1 MSTPPSPPPPSAPAD
16 TFAGLQGAER
26 RITFHDA
33 ASIGGAPVAYV
44 IVLATVIAVLSFIPF
59 SIVLSGGSSFP
70 MAQGVYSLNGW
81 LLGPWAGFVAS
92 SVGSLVGVFLAPH
105 TAGIP
110 WLAVTGAGLAAL
122 VAASLHPTGRN
133 RLWAAISVLILVGW
147 VSFYHHA
154 VNLNGVR
161 PAVFILCYLTHLSS
175 TLLFLAPTRRWI
187 GRALRSPDLKKVAI
201 GLFLGTWVSASLMM
215 FYMSWLS
222 YILLTW
228 PEEVFYIFFVMVP
241 IENAA
246 RSVIGAVIGTG
257 VIAGLRSMALV
268 KPPHANF

>member
-1 MSTPPSPPPPSAPAD
+1 MATPTTEHDP
-16 TFAGLQGAER
+16 FAELTGEER
-26 RITFHDA
+26 EITFHDS

-92 SVGSLVGVFLAPH
+92 GIGALVGVFLAPH

-110 WLAVTGAGLAAL
+110 WLAVSGAGLAAL
-122 VAASLHPTGRN
+122 YAAALHPTGR
-133 RLWAAISVLILVGW
+133 RPLWAGLSALTLIGW
-147 VSFYHHA
+147 VLFYRQA
-154 VNLNGVR
+154 VVLNGVSA
-161 PAVFILCYLTHLSS
+161 AVFFLSYLTHLSA
-175 TLLFLAPTRRWI
+175 TVLFIAPTHRWI
-187 GRALRSPDLKKVAI
+187 GRALCSPDLKRVAL
-201 GLFLGTWVSASLMM
+201 GLFFGTWISASLMM

-222 YILLTW
+222 YALLTW
-228 PEEVFYIFFVMVP
+228 PEEIFYIFFVMVP
-241 IENAA
+241 IENVA

-257 VIAGLRSMALV
+257 VIAGLRAMALV
-268 KPPHANF
+268 KPPEANF

>member
-1 MSTPPSPPPPSAPAD
+1 MEPSPPASDPY
-16 TFAGLQGAER
+16 AGLAGRER
-26 RITFHDA
+26 EIVFHDA

-81 LLGPWAGFVAS
+81 LLGPWAGFVS
-92 SVGSLVGVFLAPH
+92 SVVGSLVGVFLAPH

-110 WLAVTGAGLAAL
+110 WLAVSGAGLAAL

-133 RLWAAISVLILVGW
+133 RLWAAISLLVLFGW
-147 VSFYHHA
+147 FSFYHYA
-154 VNLNGVR
+154 VTLNGVK
-161 PAVFILCYLTHLSS
+161 PAVFFLCYLTHLSS
-175 TLLFLAPTRRWI
+175 TLLFLFPTRRWI
-187 GRALRSPDLKKVAI
+187 GRALRSPDLKKVAV
-201 GLFLGTWVSASLMM
+201 GLFFGTWISASLMM

-241 IENAA
+241 LENAA

-268 KPPHANF
+268 KPPHASF